1 MARIKVKAK
10 TKPKK
15 KTIKQKL
22 KRANRLRG
30 VHGGKGMVALGAGAA
45 GTGLWARSKI
55 NKFERDVDKAGGL
68 DKYINQQIKKF
79 SKKGKKLEK

>member
-45 GTGLWARSKI
+45 GSALWARHHIK
-55 NKFERDVDKAGGL
+55 KFERDVEKAGGL
-68 DKYINQQIKKF
+68 EEYYDQF
-79 SKKGKKLEK
+79 RKKGKKLKK